1 MPKSLIRSTLFL
13 GGLLLMAAGLG
24 IGLDLWGGRA
34 LWPWPDGRLSYI
46 FVASILLAEATVMLW
61 QASTLELSA
70 AKGGA
75 VGFLAMNLCLAAFMF
90 NRFAA
95 KPETMVL
102 VWAVVCTVLACSSVI
117 LLLQPADRFPSHDTR
132 PTPPIVRWSFLVF
145 AGALFTATVMLFLK
159 MPIIFPWPLKPE
171 SSVVF
176 GFLFLASAVYFF
188 DGFLRPT
195 WANAKGQLLG
205 FLIYDLVL
213 IAPWVAHFPKSSG
226 GFRISLSI
234 YLLVLVWSGV
244 LAIYFLFLN
253 PQTRLQLQPTA
264 ERKFKP

>member
-1 MPKSLIRSTLFL
+1 MPKFLLRISLVF
-13 GGLLLMAAGLG
+13 GGLLLMTAGLG
-24 IGLDLWGGRA
+24 IGLDLGGGRA

-46 FVASILLAEATVMLW
+46 FVSSILLAEATVMLW

-90 NRFAA
+90 NRFAD

-102 VWAVVCTVLACSSVI
+102 VWALVCSLLACSAVI
-117 LLLQPADRFPSHDTR
+117 LLLQPAKRFPSQDTR

-145 AGALFTATVMLFLK
+145 AGALFTATTMLILK
-159 MPIIFPWPLKPE
+159 LPIVFPWPLKPE

-188 DGFLRPT
+188 DGFLRPS

-213 IAPWVAHFPKSSG
+213 IAPWLAHFPKSAG

-234 YLLVLVWSGV
+234 YIIVLVWSGV
-244 LAIYFLFLN
+244 LAIYFLFMN
-253 PQTRLQLQPTA
+253 PKTRLQLTRAVQVSA
-264 ERKFKP
+264 